1 MAGRRKSPDV
11 TKRTNANK
19 ACAAKGA
26 ALPNNI
32 IQEEKNMDKYECS
45 ICGYI
50 YDEAEGDA
58 DNGVAAGTKFAD
70 LPADWVCPTCGADKD
85 AFVKMD

>member
-1 MAGRRKSPDV
+1 M
-11 TKRTNANK
+11 
-19 ACAAKGA
+19 
-26 ALPNNI
+26 

-50 YDEAEGDA
+50 YDEAEGDVA
-58 DNGVAAGTKFAD
+58 DNGIIAGTKFAD

-85 AFVKMD
+85 AVKMD

>member
-1 MAGRRKSPDV
+1 
-11 TKRTNANK
+11 
-19 ACAAKGA
+19 
-26 ALPNNI
+26 
-32 IQEEKNMDKYECS
+32 MDKYECT

-58 DNGVAAGTKFAD
+58 ENNVAAGTNFAD
-70 LPADWVCPTCGADKD
+70 LPEDWACPTCGAGKD

>member
-1 MAGRRKSPDV
+1 M
-11 TKRTNANK
+11 
-19 ACAAKGA
+19 
-26 ALPNNI
+26 L

-58 DNGVAAGTKFAD
+58 DNGIAAGTKFAD

>member
-1 MAGRRKSPDV
+1 
-11 TKRTNANK
+11 
-19 ACAAKGA
+19 
-26 ALPNNI
+26 
-32 IQEEKNMDKYECS
+32 MDKYECS

-50 YDEAEGDA
+50 YDEAEGD
-58 DNGVAAGTKFAD
+58 AD

>member
-1 MAGRRKSPDV
+1 
-11 TKRTNANK
+11 
-19 ACAAKGA
+19 
-26 ALPNNI
+26 
-32 IQEEKNMDKYECS
+32 MDKYECT

-58 DNGVAAGTKFAD
+58 DTGVAPGTKFDA
-70 LPADWVCPTCGADKD
+70 LPEDQVCPTCGAGKD

>member
-1 MAGRRKSPDV
+1 
-11 TKRTNANK
+11 
-19 ACAAKGA
+19 
-26 ALPNNI
+26 
-32 IQEEKNMDKYECS
+32 MDKYECS

-58 DNGVAAGTKFAD
+58 DNGIAAGTKFAD
-70 LPADWVCPTCGADKD
+70 LTADWVCPTCGADKD

>member
-1 MAGRRKSPDV
+1 
-11 TKRTNANK
+11 
-19 ACAAKGA
+19 
-26 ALPNNI
+26 
-32 IQEEKNMDKYECS
+32 MDKYECT

-58 DNGVAAGTKFAD
+58 ENNVAA
-70 LPADWVCPTCGADKD
+70 LPEDWACPTCGAGKD

>member
-1 MAGRRKSPDV
+1 
-11 TKRTNANK
+11 
-19 ACAAKGA
+19 
-26 ALPNNI
+26 
-32 IQEEKNMDKYECS
+32 MDKYECS

-58 DNGVAAGTKFAD
+58 DNGIAAGTKFAD

-85 AFVKMD
+85 AFVKMDYLVCSIEFVVCSRWFQIFNRLLTISH